1 MSDDLLR
8 YSWEDEDAAPIRSRR
23 SPALPDLLRPAV
35 AAADAVARLEAGTAA
50 ASPAVVEGLRR
61 RVALRE
67 ASGWLAHRSVQ
78 LHPNDL
84 ALRDLGLTGSYLA
97 AAHGG
102 RLRAALP
109 FTAATDAGE
118 PATPEDTEVAAALR
132 FARSW
137 RRLAEL
143 RTWRPLASHDAVGEA
158 LAAIGWPAD
167 AELVAAWRDREA
179 VPGDP
184 PLVAAL
190 RAGQAWIGLAGH
202 DDPLPLDAVFLA
214 ACGWR
219 MAGYGEPVALPFWS
233 ADAMLL
239 HRQAV
244 QVGPAWLVGAL
255 GCVADAATRARAE
268 LRRLLAA
275 ERAAAGVIGRTVR
288 SRLPGV
294 AELLIRHP
302 VVTAGVAARELDMTQ
317 QAAVRLL
324 AGFEREGLAAE
335 TTGRRAFRAWMAA
348 TPRSA
353 GSHAADPALCGV
365 RVNRGVH
372 GGARR

>member
-1 MSDDLLR
+1 MGQNARTAHFCS
-8 YSWEDEDAAPIRSRR
+8 IRRFEGCR
-23 SPALPDLLRPAV
+23 KTLPRWFPHTSSIRHGFSCRIFLDP
-35 AAADAVARLEAGTAA
+35 
-50 ASPAVVEGLRR
+50 GL
-61 RVALRE
+61 VPDPT
-67 ASGWLAHRSVQ
+67 RSVRKPSDSRHRHQ
-78 LHPNDL
+78 PAWPSPEWRNLLFCRQNRADPF
-84 ALRDLGLTGSYLA
+84 
-97 AAHGG
+97 
-102 RLRAALP
+102 RLCPLICQIWAFRAFWP
-109 FTAATDAGE
+109 DGE
-118 PATPEDTEVAAALR
+118 PATPEDAEVAAALR
-132 FARSW
+132 FARAW

-190 RAGQAWIGLAGH
+190 RAGQTWIGLAGH

-255 GCVADAATRARAE
+255 GCVANAATRARAE

-275 ERAAAGVIGRTVR
+275 EKAVAGAMGRTAR
-288 SRLPGV
+288 SRLPEL
-294 AELLIRHP
+294 AKLLIRHP
-302 VVTAGVAARELDMTQ
+302 VVTAGVAARELDVTQ

-324 AGFEREGLAAE
+324 QGLQRAGLAAE
-335 TTGRRAFRAWMAA
+335 ATGRRTFRAWMAA
-348 TPRSA
+348 MPRS
-353 GSHAADPALCGV
+353 G
-365 RVNRGVH
+365 R
-372 GGARR
+372 